1 MTAKLQT
8 AGRFVVGTDGSE
20 RANKAVDWAAERA
33 RARGIPLLVLDV
45 IAEVPIP
52 SRTHAAKALAAG
64 TDYVEQY
71 RERARKRLEKVVNSL
86 KERYPDLE
94 VEGTVVQGNPSY
106 VLAQASKDAF
116 LVVVGARGQGA
127 PMSVKLLGG
136 VSDAVATHSH
146 GPIAVITDE
155 AMENPGGAVVVG
167 VDESPA
173 AKGAIEFAF
182 DTAHARG
189 VPLVAVN
196 AWDFGAY
203 DAYSADV
210 WEYSVEEITAGLV
223 KMVEEQLADGRAKY
237 PEVPVEIRVIRGRP
251 EIALVEESRKAGLVV
266 VGSRGRGGFAGLLLG
281 STSKHVLREAHC
293 PVIVTRGEVSTTTT
307 TTV

>member
-1 MTAKLQT
+1 MNAELQT

-33 RARGIPLLVLDV
+33 QARGIALLVLDV
-45 IAEVPIP
+45 IAQVPLP
-52 SRTHAAKALAAG
+52 SRTHALKAMASGPDYLEHYKARAQQRLDKVLAQVREKYPNVEVAG
-64 TDYVEQY
+64 Q
-71 RERARKRLEKVVNSL
+71 
-86 KERYPDLE
+86 
-94 VEGTVVQGNPSY
+94 VVQGNPSY
-106 VLAQASKDAF
+106 VLAEASRDAF

-155 AMENPGGAVVVG
+155 AIENPGGPVVVG
-167 VDESPA
+167 VDDSPA
-173 AKGAIEFAF
+173 AKGAIAFAF
-182 DTAHARG
+182 ETAHARG
-189 VPLVAVN
+189 VPLVAIN

-203 DAYSADV
+203 DAYNADV
-210 WEYSVEEITAGLV
+210 WEFSIDEITAGLK
-223 KMVEEQLADGRAKY
+223 KMVEGQLADGKAKY
-237 PEVPVEIRVIRGRP
+237 PEVPVEVRVIRGRA
-251 EIALVEESRKAGLVV
+251 EIALVDESATAGLVV

-293 PVIVTRGEVSTTTT
+293 PVIVTRGEVPTQTTI
-307 TTV
+307 